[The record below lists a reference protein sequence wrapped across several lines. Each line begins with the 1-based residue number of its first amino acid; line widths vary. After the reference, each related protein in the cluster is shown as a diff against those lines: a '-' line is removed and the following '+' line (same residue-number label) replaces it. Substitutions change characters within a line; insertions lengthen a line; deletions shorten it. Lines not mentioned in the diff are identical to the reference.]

1 MKDSKN
7 PMKRLPE
14 EAAASDKRYL
24 SKGDDPLFVSA
35 LARGL
40 EVLRCL
46 ADAEAD
52 LTASE
57 VARRLGLPQASVW
70 RLCHTLL
77 ELGFLERLDQERL
90 RPGLSVLNLGHAAL
104 ARRPLGELGRVR
116 MSEIATKFRGA
127 LSLGCREGTDM
138 VYLQRVEGG
147 SPIFTGLRVG
157 ARVSIL
163 SSAMGWAYLAGLPH
177 PDQTALLDD
186 LRQRFSDEYGRVE
199 GKMLASI
206 AEYAERKV
214 VVNEGILHPELNAIA
229 VPVGAT
235 GQGPEACL
243 SFGCARSAF
252 SVERLA
258 TEVGPLLLDLARS
271 LSHRS

>member
-1 MKDSKN
+1 
-7 PMKRLPE
+7 MKRLLE
-14 EAAASDKRYL
+14 EAAGSDKRYL

-77 ELGFLERLDQERL
+77 ELGFLERLDPERL

-104 ARRPLGELGRVR
+104 ARRPLAELGRVR
-116 MSEIATKFRGA
+116 MSEIATKFHGA
-127 LSLGCREGTDM
+127 LSLGSREGPDM
-138 VYLQRVEGG
+138 VYLQRLEGG

-177 PDQTALLDD
+177 ADQTALLAD
-186 LRQRFSDEYGRVE
+186 LRQQSPDEYRRVE
-199 GKMLASI
+199 RKMLASI

-229 VPVGAT
+229 VPVGAA

-243 SFGCARSAF
+243 SFGGARSAF
-252 SVERLA
+252 PVERLA
-258 TEVGPLLLDLARS
+258 IEVGPLLLDLARS